1 MEKIKWTMRQAILG
15 LVIGCTLFA
24 IITQTVVFEVVS
36 RQQIRGESLLNNDE
50 TLQRIESEINSYIH
64 SIIIKMQTVYN
75 EKEMVYDLRHTDK
88 KKKGHRD
95 HYWDAW
101 HISERRFEASDQL
114 LAMYIYDNNDHLV
127 SSFRKQP
134 YNYPYD
140 LYDTEQ
146 YVNVTHLKSYL
157 NTDNYAV
164 MLSGYHNEEANQDV
178 IRFIMKLH
186 NYDGEKEQYGYYICD
201 FSTSNIAN
209 IMTKYIS
216 SRDVYLW
223 LQPQGDSAIAQVG
236 NTTRE
241 ESMIFTELSKLI
253 ATSSAVFPEFEDEYG
268 AFYLNSRPS
277 EKYNLHIVMLTP
289 QSLMMHTQSALA
301 RTLTVIALFI
311 ILVTLLL
318 GILIS
323 RYIYRPMAQL
333 NRTIKRI
340 KNGDTE
346 LRAKTDGWSEEL
358 KVMGDEFNEMLD
370 QIQQMVKEEYEA
382 KVFMERTQ
390 YKVLQAQVNPHFL
403 YNTLDTMSGIAASQ
417 DCTLVSGLCQSLS
430 AIFRYS
436 LNISDTQSTLQ
447 QEMAHVRNYLYVMDV
462 RNGSSVKYT
471 YQIDTDTLEDNI
483 PRITLQPIVENALQ
497 HGLRNTRRKDKELII
512 SARHEG
518 DNLVVTIE
526 DNGAG
531 MDAVAMNEELQK
543 AEIGRIEMG
552 KSIGVMNVNARVKD
566 VYGSG
571 YGIRYESKQG
581 EGTKAII
588 TLPVVRENSEEESV
602 TAATDNRD
610 IQMTAKEEQNMEEVL
625 NGGEIQGFVG

>member
-1 MEKIKWTMRQAILG
+1 MKKIKWTMRQAILG
-15 LVIGCTLFA
+15 LVILCTLFA
-24 IITQTVVFEVVS
+24 IVTQTVVFEVVS

-50 TLQRIESEINSYIH
+50 TLQRIETEINSYIH
-64 SIIIKMQTVYN
+64 STIVKMQTVYN
-75 EKEMVYDLRHTDK
+75 EKQLVYDMRHSDK
-88 KKKGHRD
+88 NRKKRPD

-101 HISERRFEASDQL
+101 HISQKRFEAADQL
-114 LAMYIYDNNDHLV
+114 LAMYIYDNNDNLV

-140 LYDTEQ
+140 LYKTEQ
-146 YVNVTHLKSYL
+146 YVNIAHLKSYL
-157 NTDNYAV
+157 DSDDYAV
-164 MLSGYHNEEANQDV
+164 VLSGYHNEDADQDV

-186 NYDGEKEQYGYYICD
+186 TYDGEKSQFGYYICD
-201 FSTSNIAN
+201 FGTLNIAD
-209 IMTKYIS
+209 IMSKYIS
-216 SRDVYLW
+216 SRDVYVW
-223 LQPQGDSAIAQVG
+223 IQPQGDAAIAKVG
-236 NTTRE
+236 NTTKE
-241 ESMIFTELSKLI
+241 ENKIFTELSKMI
-253 ATSSAVFPEFEDEYG
+253 ATSGEFPELEDEYG
-268 AFYLNSRPS
+268 DFYLNSRPFQ
-277 EKYNLHIVMLTP
+277 KYNLHIVMLTT

-301 RTLTVIALFI
+301 RTLTVIAIFI
-311 ILVTLLL
+311 ILITLIV
-318 GILIS
+318 GIMIS
-323 RYIYRPMAQL
+323 EYIYRPMAQL
-333 NRTIKRI
+333 NKTINKI
-340 KNGDTE
+340 KNGNTE

-370 QIQQMVKEEYEA
+370 QMQQMVKEEYEA

-390 YKVLQAQVNPHFL
+390 YKVLQAQINPHFL

-462 RNGSSVKYT
+462 RNGNTIKYT
-471 YQIDTDTLEDNI
+471 YQIDSDTLDDNI

-512 SARHEG
+512 TSKHE
-518 DNLVVTIE
+518 NEKLVITIE

-531 MDAVAMNEELQK
+531 MDAGAMNEKLEK

-552 KSIGVMNVNARVKD
+552 RSIGVMNVNARIKD

-571 YGIRYESKQG
+571 YGIRYESSLN

-588 TLPVVRENSEEESV
+588 VLPIVRENSEV
-602 TAATDNRD
+602 TDTDATISNNRVLQTTTED
-610 IQMTAKEEQNMEEVL
+610 EQNLEEVL
-625 NGGEIQGFVG
+625 NGGEIQGFVS

>member
-1 MEKIKWTMRQAILG
+1 MGMKKVKWTMRQAILG

-24 IITQTVVFEVVS
+24 IVTQTVVFEVVS
-36 RQQIRGESLLNNDE
+36 RQQIRRESLLNNDE
-50 TLQRIESEINSYIH
+50 TLQRIETELNSYIH
-64 SIIIKMQTVYN
+64 GIIVKMQTIYN
-75 EKEMVYDLRHTDK
+75 EKEMVYDMRSQGNK
-88 KKKGHRD
+88 SRKNIRD

-101 HISERRFEASDQL
+101 HIAQKRFESSDQL
-114 LAMYIYDNNDHLV
+114 LAIYVYGNNDNLI
-127 SSFRKQP
+127 SSWRKQP

-140 LYDTEQ
+140 LYDTEN
-146 YVNVTHLKSYL
+146 YVNVAHLKNYL
-157 NTDNYAV
+157 KSDDNAV
-164 MLSGYHNEEANQDV
+164 MLTGYHNEAADQDV
-178 IRFIMKLH
+178 LRFVLKLH
-186 NYDGEKEQYGYYICD
+186 NYDAERERFGYYICD
-201 FSTSNIAN
+201 FSAMNVEE
-209 IMTKYIS
+209 IMSKYIS
-216 SRDVYLW
+216 SRDVYVW

-236 NTTRE
+236 NTTKE
-241 ESMIFTELSKLI
+241 ESKIFSELSKNI
-253 ATSSAVFPEFEDEYG
+253 ATSSEEFPEFNDEYG
-268 AFYLNSRPS
+268 AFYLNSRPA

-301 RTLTVIALFI
+301 RTLVVIALFI

-323 RYIYRPMAQL
+323 GYIYRPMAQL
-333 NRTIKRI
+333 NRTIKKI

-358 KVMGDEFNEMLD
+358 KVLGDEFNEMLD

-382 KVFMERTQ
+382 KVLMERTQ

-462 RNGSSVKYT
+462 RNGNAIKYT
-471 YQIDTDTLEDNI
+471 YRIDSDTLDDHI

-512 SARHEG
+512 SASHQDDR
-518 DNLVVTIE
+518 LVITIE

-531 MDAVAMNEELQK
+531 MDVEAMNEQLKK
-543 AEIGRIEMG
+543 ADIGRIELG
-552 KSIGVMNVNARVKD
+552 KSIGAMNVNARVKN
-566 VYGSG
+566 VYGES
-571 YGIRYESKQG
+571 YGIHYESGQDDV
-581 EGTKAII
+581 GTKAII
-588 TLPVVRENSEEESV
+588 ILPVVKDDEKEKSQ
-602 TAATDNRD
+602 TADSSAQTLGEVYNGDK
-610 IQMTAKEEQNMEEVL
+610 IQSL
-625 NGGEIQGFVG
+625 VG